1 MMKQNLY
8 YFKLIQMLKR
18 IFAMIIFTTFIGCNN
33 SQEKGKVL
41 LDDEEI
47 SHSKS
52 LISKE
57 SNTVKTRVLPPE
69 NYEWI
74 SEKPNSFGAFLLDFP
89 LKKYGSE
96 ILKYDGTPIA
106 TQSLH
111 EAVYNIDTGEKD
123 LQQCADSVIRLYAE
137 FLWKQN
143 RRDEIAFHFTNGDL
157 VKWSDYREG
166 YRAYVSGNS
175 VDYRKTAAYDDSY
188 QNFRNYLDLIYNYA
202 GTISLTRE
210 TKPVIY
216 TKNLKTGDIL
226 IIPGSPGHV
235 VFIAGTCENKKGER
249 LFLLSEGF
257 TPAQSIHLLKN
268 PFDENISPWY
278 KLEVNSEKIN
288 TARFTFSPVNFR
300 SLD

>member
-1 MMKQNLY
+1 
-8 YFKLIQMLKR
+8 MLKR
-18 IFAMIIFTTFIGCNN
+18 VFVMIIFWSFIGCNN

-47 SHSKS
+47 STSKS

-57 SNTVKTRVLPPE
+57 NNTVKTRFLPPE
-69 NYEWI
+69 NFEW
-74 SEKPNSFGAFLLDFP
+74 STEKPNSFGAFLLDFP

-96 ILKYDGTPIA
+96 ILKYNGTPIA

-111 EAVYNIDTGEKD
+111 EAVYDIDTGEKD

-143 RRDEIAFHFTNGDL
+143 RKNEIAFHFTNGDL
-157 VKWSDYREG
+157 VKWSDYRDG
-166 YRAYVSGNS
+166 FRAYVNGNS
-175 VDYRKTAAYDDSY
+175 VDYRKTAVYDDSY

-210 TKPVIY
+210 TKPVNS
-216 TKNLKTGDIL
+216 TEHLKTGDIL

-235 VFIAGTCENKKGER
+235 VFIAGTCENKKGKK

-268 PFDENISPWY
+268 PFDEEISPWY
-278 KLEVNSEKIN
+278 DLDVNSEKIN
-288 TARFTFSPVNFR
+288 TARFTFTPVNFR

>member
-69 NYEWI
+69 NFEWI
-74 SEKPNSFGAFLLDFP
+74 PEKPNSFGAFLLDFP

-106 TQSLH
+106 SQSLH

-166 YRAYVSGNS
+166 YRANVSGNS

-188 QNFRNYLDLIYNYA
+188 QNFRNYLDLIYTYA
-202 GTISLTRE
+202 GTISLNKE
-210 TKPVIY
+210 TFPV
-216 TKNLKTGDIL
+216 TDNKNLKSGDVL
-226 IIPGSPGHV
+226 ITAGSPGHV
-235 VFIAGTCENKKGER
+235 VFIAGVSKNAEGKK
-249 LFLLSEGF
+249 LYLLAEGF
-257 TPAQSIHLLKN
+257 TPAQSIHVLKN
-268 PFDENISPWY
+268 PFDPKISPWY
-278 KLEVNSEKIN
+278 ELDVNSEQTK
-288 TARFTFSPVNFR
+288 TARYLFKPTNLR
-300 SLD
+300 SF